1 MKKNFTQFI
10 SEVSKARQFTF
21 AIATLLL
28 LIASAAY
35 LRAAVGVSITGA
47 ASYTLSADL
56 AIGTTFTPITDVRI
70 AEGANNDF
78 ASGQVYRIR
87 LSAPSGWVF
96 SNSGVNPARN
106 AGGEVTLNTTPTYI
120 TDAAGVRTIEITLTA
135 GNGNQ
140 NKPDEILIS
149 GLSIKST
156 NGVIDPTQPK
166 QISIQ
171 VLTGSATVAS
181 ANPVSLSQVAG
192 AAKQLAF
199 ITQPSNAETGA
210 IIAPAPRVAIQ
221 DQFGNTVT
229 NASNAV
235 TLAIGNNPSSGT
247 LATGTSATANGVVT
261 FLGYSID
268 RAGTGY
274 TLIASGTGLTSVTSN
289 AFNVNSK
296 VPTLATLPATCV
308 TQGAGDLTLTVSGTN
323 FERNSVV
330 RVDGVSRTTTYIS
343 STQLQVLIPAA
354 DLALSGNRIITV
366 LNPAP
371 PSNNISNPQTLVVN
385 PAMRVAT
392 IIGEREVCAGKDVL
406 YEAPSGFTNYNWSVT
421 QGAGVL
427 EPTNNPAIVR
437 FEPTV
442 PVSGKVT
449 ISVTATNACN
459 STSTASFDVTVL
471 PTPIAV
477 IAYDSPAICA
487 GTSQILSV
495 ASAPAG
501 DTYTYQWFKG
511 TTVGGATSPIG
522 TNSPSLSVTEAG
534 VYIVTVTGL
543 NKCPRTSDPVEITVD
558 PLPVATITTSG
569 STTFCEGGQ
578 VTLTAEGGDT
588 YLWSNGSTNKSITV
602 DASGTY
608 TVQVTDGNSCTSEPS
623 APVTV
628 TENPLPVATI
638 TPEGPT
644 TFCQGGSV
652 TLTAS
657 AGESWLWSNGATT
670 QSITVSAGGSF
681 TVIVTD
687 ANGCTSAASA
697 PVNVVVNPLPVATI
711 TAGGPTTFCQG
722 GTVTLTASG
731 GNSYLWSNGATTPSI
746 TVDASGTFTVRVTDA
761 NSCTSA
767 PSAPV
772 TVTVNPLPTVSITP
786 TGPLQFCEGNSVV
799 LVPTALPTG
808 DTFTYAWF
816 NAADNSEV
824 ETTKDYVATT
834 SGDYYL
840 VVTNQNGCQQT
851 SQTLTVIVAEL
862 PTEANITLEGAST
875 FCQGGSLKLSAN
887 KSPDNENPYTYKWFK
902 NDVEIPNETSETY
915 IANESGDYQVEVT
928 NLVEDCSKL
937 SAKVKVTAL
946 PQPVATITSSSDQK
960 CLGAGNTTVFTVTG
974 DFSGGTAQ
982 WLTSNPAFVIGNPVY
997 DASTGKATA
1006 TITASGTG
1014 TSTITLRTTNNAA
1027 SCSTANSA
1035 VTLTVNP
1042 LPSATITAGGP
1053 TTFCQDGSVV
1063 LSAPQGA
1070 GYTYQWFRDG
1080 AAIATAGTGQQYTA
1094 VQSGGYTVEVTN
1106 SATGCVATTPTATNV
1121 AVNPQ
1126 PTAAITGTD
1135 QAKCIGAG
1143 NSTSFTVSGTFS
1155 GGTAQWV
1162 SSNNSFQVQNPVYNT
1177 TTGQATATIVVTGTG
1192 TATITLRT
1200 SNSVSACNTAEST
1213 TTLTVDPLP
1222 STTITAG
1229 GPTTFCQGGSVV
1241 LSAPQGD
1248 YSYQW
1253 LRNGTAI
1260 TTDGTAK
1267 DYTAFTAGNYT
1278 VRVTNNTT
1286 TCVATTATAT
1296 TVTVNPQ
1303 PVVSAA
1309 SASPAAKC
1317 VGTGNVTVFDL
1328 TGSIANGTPS
1338 WTVVGT
1344 TGGATVSN
1352 ISSPNTT
1359 GTQVTVAG
1367 VGTVTMRLS
1376 SSSSVASCTTASR
1389 DVTLTVHPM
1398 PIANAG
1404 PDQALCAGATNTRF
1418 FRQAS
1423 GSSSGENNEI
1433 AWTVKSTDPGL
1444 TVTNLA
1450 HPFNYNSFVDVSG
1463 VGNVVL
1469 LLTVTTN
1476 GCTTTDEVVYTVKP
1490 TPVITPIANKTY
1502 CNGAPGEAINFASSV
1517 AGSSISWTSS
1527 ANVGFGT
1534 SGTGNIPAFTAINT
1548 GTTPLTTTVRVNA
1561 TANGCSASQMSFSIT
1576 VYPTPKLTNIPATT
1590 PQICSESVFNYTP
1603 TVSPS
1608 GATTSWSRAAVA
1620 GISNPA
1626 SSGTGS
1632 VSETL
1637 INTTTTAKTVT
1648 YVYTVTA
1655 NGCSNT
1661 HNVPVIVNPKPVI
1674 TSISLGSDND
1684 SDGDGKFADVYTG
1697 QAALPL
1703 AGTPSDGTFRVN
1715 GTTATSFNPCTLGAG
1730 THTITYTRT
1739 QGSCT
1744 TVVSKT
1750 VTVRQSTYRAVI
1762 TANPHPFC
1770 RGGGGTTYTT
1780 AVYRDVQPGEIIYP
1794 YLVDA
1799 NGSPVDAAGNPIPK
1813 GGGNYPVPNPNYP
1826 FPAGTPESIKE
1837 LAYRF
1842 FQPIVSDA
1850 LASRKI
1856 DQNLFTYQW
1865 GKNDE
1870 INRKN
1875 DTYITS
1881 DAGLSSQDY
1890 YEVDVRSSSLCGP
1903 VTLESNRMYSAVL
1916 DNYVITLTASPNPI
1930 CQGAAVTFTG
1940 TLGAGFPWAIANLQL
1955 QVVLVR
1961 TNTVLYS
1968 SGYTGDSF
1976 QFTTDAASVGGFIN
1990 GDRVEVRFTTSINSY
2005 LPSNNCIEGPIA
2017 NSTVINVNDIVAV
2030 TPTDQSQ
2037 TICLNG
2043 TATFNAPVTTTG
2055 PTTVTYTW
2063 NVGGMTYT
2071 TTVPTLTVSTPRTA
2085 TAGAYPVSVVVA
2097 NSCET
2102 TTTLSLGTLTVKPA
2116 ITMFTVSG
2124 NASFCQGSTT
2134 GTFPVTLSGSQT
2146 GVNYTLVGGT
2156 SQTLAGTG
2164 GPLVF
2169 NVPKSVATYTVQ
2181 AAYATAPGC
2190 VTSMT
2195 GNAVITQDSLPTV
2208 TVNSPSVCAGQTAT
2222 VTAVPAGGSGT
2233 YTSYIWTVPAGWSGP
2248 LPTTAS
2254 FQTTVPGTYT
2264 VKVTDNK
2271 SCVSS
2276 AAATS
2281 IVTINPLPT
2290 VTVSSPTTCQGT
2302 TTTVAATVANGTG
2315 PYNYAWTVP
2324 SGPNPGNVASF
2335 QTGIAGT
2342 YTVVV
2347 TDSKGCASASGSGTV
2362 TITPTQIARGSITA
2376 ENARGP
2382 ISESNPIKTNEP
2394 VTFTVTTDIA
2404 PTDVRLYSWYV
2415 GSEDTG
2421 DWGTGPI
2428 ASGTSNSFTMTPTIE
2443 APFDV
2448 KVEVATAAEACYSSV
2463 VFITDS
2469 PITPLPVEL
2478 MYFKATRRQN
2488 NAVLTWATAMEK
2500 NNEGFEVQVSQD
2512 GVNYRQLQFVP
2523 TKNGNTSIKQ
2533 TYEFVDKENGKFGTR
2548 YYRLR
2553 QLDSDG
2559 QYAYYGPQMVI
2570 FGDVV
2575 NSVFVYPNPF
2585 EREVKL
2591 DVDSEKDATME
2602 VTLTDL
2608 MGKKLMTK
2616 SIDVAKGRSSAVLD
2630 LGEGLPAGIYI
2641 VTTRLNGITTNFKL
2655 MKK

>member
-1 MKKNFTQFI
+1 MTHGL
-10 SEVSKARQFTF
+10 AR
-21 AIATLLL
+21 
-28 LIASAAY
+28 
-35 LRAAVGVSITGA
+35 R
-47 ASYTLSADL
+47 
-56 AIGTTFTPITDVRI
+56 
-70 AEGANNDF
+70 
-78 ASGQVYRIR
+78 
-87 LSAPSGWVF
+87 
-96 SNSGVNPARN
+96 
-106 AGGEVTLNTTPTYI
+106 
-120 TDAAGVRTIEITLTA
+120 
-135 GNGNQ
+135 
-140 NKPDEILIS
+140 
-149 GLSIKST
+149 
-156 NGVIDPTQPK
+156 
-166 QISIQ
+166 
-171 VLTGSATVAS
+171 
-181 ANPVSLSQVAG
+181 
-192 AAKQLAF
+192 LAF
-199 ITQPSNAETGA
+199 ITQPSNVETGA
-210 IIAPAPRVAIQ
+210 TITPAPRVAIQ
-221 DQFGNTVT
+221 DQFGNTVAG
-229 NASNAV
+229 ASNAV

-261 FLGYSID
+261 FSGYSID

-274 TLIASGTGLTSVTSN
+274 TLTASGSGLTSVTSS

-296 VPTLATLPATCV
+296 VPTLATLPATCI

-323 FERNSVV
+323 FERNSIV
-330 RVDGVSRTTTYIS
+330 RVDGFSRTTTYIS
-343 STQLQVLIPAA
+343 STQLQVLILAA

-371 PSNNISNPQTLVVN
+371 PANNISNPQTLVVN
-385 PAMRVAT
+385 PAMRAAT

-406 YEAPSGFTNYNWSVT
+406 YEAPSGFTNYTWSVT

-534 VYIVTVTGL
+534 VYTVTVTGL

-569 STTFCEGGQ
+569 PTTFCEGGQ

-588 YLWSNGSTNKSITV
+588 FLWSNGSTNKSITV

-638 TPEGPT
+638 TPSGPT

-652 TLTAS
+652 TLKAS
-657 AGESWLWSNGATT
+657 AGDSWLWSNGATT

-722 GTVTLTASG
+722 GSVTLTASAG
-731 GNSYLWSNGATTPSI
+731 SSWLWSNGATSQSI
-746 TVDASGTFTVRVTDA
+746 TVDASGTFTVQVTDG
-761 NSCTSA
+761 NSCISA
-767 PSAPV
+767 SSEPV

-840 VVTNQNGCQQT
+840 VVTNQNGCKQT

-887 KSPDNENPYTYKWFK
+887 KSPDTDNPYTYKWFK

-937 SAKVKVTAL
+937 SAKVKVTVL
-946 PQPVATITSSSDQK
+946 PQPVATVTSSSEQK

-982 WLTSNPAFVIGNPVY
+982 WLTSNPVFVISNPVY

-1080 AAIATAGTGQQYTA
+1080 AAITTAGTGQQYTA

-1106 SATGCVATTPTATNV
+1106 SATGCVVTTPTATNV
-1121 AVNPQ
+1121 TVNPQ

-1155 GGTAQWV
+1155 GGTAQWI
-1162 SSNNSFQVQNPVYNT
+1162 SSNTSFQIQNPVYNT
-1177 TTGQATATIVVTGTG
+1177 TTGQATATIVATGTG
-1192 TATITLRT
+1192 AATITLRT
-1200 SNSVSACNTAEST
+1200 TNSVSACNTAEST

-1229 GPTTFCQGGSVV
+1229 GPTTFCQGGFVV

-1253 LRNGTAI
+1253 FRNGTAI

-1267 DYTAFTAGNYT
+1267 DYTASAAGNYT

-1328 TGSIANGTPS
+1328 TGSVANGTPQ

-1352 ISSPNTT
+1352 VSSPNTT

-1376 SSSSVASCTTASR
+1376 SSSSVASCATASR

-1404 PDQALCAGATNTRF
+1404 PDQSVCQA
-1418 FRQAS
+1418 AS
-1423 GSSSGENNEI
+1423 GVTFINRQGSG
-1433 AWTVKSTDPGL
+1433 
-1444 TVTNLA
+1444 
-1450 HPFNYNSFVDVSG
+1450 SG
-1463 VGNVVL
+1463 VGNGTSLDVKWTLKSKDSTIGTVGIGYDWL
-1469 LLTVTTN
+1469 YAERVDITGFGNVTLTMTVTTN
-1476 GCTTTDEVVYTVKP
+1476 GCSTSDDVVYTVKP
-1490 TPVITPIANKTY
+1490 TPVITPIASKTY
-1502 CNGAPGEAINFASSV
+1502 CNGATGEAITFASSV
-1517 AGSSISWTSS
+1517 AGSTISWTSS

-1534 SGTGNIPAFTAINT
+1534 NGTGNIPTYTATNT
-1548 GTTPLTTTVRVNA
+1548 GSNPVTTTVTVNA
-1561 TANGCSASQMSFSIT
+1561 TANGCSATQQSFTIT
-1576 VYPTPKLTNIPATT
+1576 VNPTPKLSSTLTPAAV
-1590 PQICSESVFNYTP
+1590 CSRSAFNY
-1603 TVSPS
+1603 S
-1608 GATTSWSRAAVA
+1608 ATSATANTTFSWSRAAVS

-1626 SSGTGS
+1626 
-1632 VSETL
+1632 VSNVAGNVINETL
-1637 INTTTTAKTVT
+1637 INTTTSAVNV
-1648 YVYTVTA
+1648 VYAVQMTA
-1655 NGCSNT
+1655 NGCTNT
-1661 HNVPVIVNPKPVI
+1661 QNVTVSVNPNPVVSFTGTLAS
-1674 TSISLGSDND
+1674 TSE
-1684 SDGDGKFADVYTG
+1684 FYTG
-1697 QAALPL
+1697 QGAITLAASP
-1703 AGTPSDGTFRVN
+1703 AGGTFSGLGVS
-1715 GTTATSFNPCTLGAG
+1715 GTTFNPCTAGVG
-1730 THTITYTRT
+1730 THTITYTRV

-1744 TVVSKT
+1744 STVSKT
-1750 VTVRQSTYRAVI
+1750 VTV
-1762 TANPHPFC
+1762 
-1770 RGGGGTTYTT
+1770 
-1780 AVYRDVQPGEIIYP
+1780 
-1794 YLVDA
+1794 
-1799 NGSPVDAAGNPIPK
+1799 K
-1813 GGGNYPVPNPNYP
+1813 
-1826 FPAGTPESIKE
+1826 ESK
-1837 LAYRF
+1837 
-1842 FQPIVSDA
+1842 
-1850 LASRKI
+1850 
-1856 DQNLFTYQW
+1856 
-1865 GKNDE
+1865 
-1870 INRKN
+1870 
-1875 DTYITS
+1875 
-1881 DAGLSSQDY
+1881 
-1890 YEVDVRSSSLCGP
+1890 
-1903 VTLESNRMYSAVL
+1903 
-1916 DNYVITLTASPNPI
+1916 
-1930 CQGAAVTFTG
+1930 
-1940 TLGAGFPWAIANLQL
+1940 
-1955 QVVLVR
+1955 
-1961 TNTVLYS
+1961 
-1968 SGYTGDSF
+1968 
-1976 QFTTDAASVGGFIN
+1976 
-1990 GDRVEVRFTTSINSY
+1990 
-2005 LPSNNCIEGPIA
+2005 
-2017 NSTVINVNDIVAV
+2017 
-2030 TPTDQSQ
+2030 
-2037 TICLNG
+2037 
-2043 TATFNAPVTTTG
+2043 
-2055 PTTVTYTW
+2055 
-2063 NVGGMTYT
+2063 
-2071 TTVPTLTVSTPRTA
+2071 
-2085 TAGAYPVSVVVA
+2085 
-2097 NSCET
+2097 
-2102 TTTLSLGTLTVKPA
+2102 
-2116 ITMFTVSG
+2116 
-2124 NASFCQGSTT
+2124 
-2134 GTFPVTLSGSQT
+2134 
-2146 GVNYTLVGGT
+2146 
-2156 SQTLAGTG
+2156 
-2164 GPLVF
+2164 
-2169 NVPKSVATYTVQ
+2169 
-2181 AAYATAPGC
+2181 
-2190 VTSMT
+2190 
-2195 GNAVITQDSLPTV
+2195 
-2208 TVNSPSVCAGQTAT
+2208 
-2222 VTAVPAGGSGT
+2222 
-2233 YTSYIWTVPAGWSGP
+2233 
-2248 LPTTAS
+2248 
-2254 FQTTVPGTYT
+2254 
-2264 VKVTDNK
+2264 
-2271 SCVSS
+2271 
-2276 AAATS
+2276 
-2281 IVTINPLPT
+2281 
-2290 VTVSSPTTCQGT
+2290 
-2302 TTTVAATVANGTG
+2302 
-2315 PYNYAWTVP
+2315 
-2324 SGPNPGNVASF
+2324 
-2335 QTGIAGT
+2335 

-2347 TDSKGCASASGSGTV
+2347 VADPFPVCRGQNTDYTAYVYRDIDRVVYPYMTNAAGQPLNAQGQVVADNEEPAPNPEYIANYVPANTPAIIKQYAYRYFEAKVIMGSGALVNGADGMDKGANSFTYGWTRSDSRGGTIGNDARTKGFAGLSATDWVGVWVTPKNANTICGSGIGALSSRIYFSEPQGYSMTLSSVPAWCFNPNDQSNVTLTATLGNFVGGWETANVTVRWYLKRSGVADILLATTNGVSGTTISITKPRSTFQNGDQVYVEFTSDIDTVTNPKCGSDPETSQAITIRIDQNVAITANLAATPAQCEAGSVTLSVTATGSNLQYAWYKEGSATPLTNTGRITNATTNAITISNLALSDAGKYYVTVSNSSTSVCSSTVTSNTTELIVNPLTRLASQPQGLTVCPGSPASFSVTATGTNLTYQWFKGATAIPGASAATYTIPSVVATDAGNYTVRVTGTCGVLTSSVATLIVNEPVVASPNLVETTQCEGSTVQMSVIATGTGLSYEWFKNNQSIGNNSNSLTINNALAANHNGV
-2362 TITPTQIARGSITA
+2362 YHVIVKGTCNTTGVKVDMGTLTLEPRAVAVGEIFATHKTDPPRPITPTDPVKIGETA
-2376 ENARGP
+2376 
-2382 ISESNPIKTNEP
+2382 
-2394 VTFTVTTDIA
+2394 VFTVDNDFA
-2404 PTDVRLYSWYV
+2404 DNGENVEYLWYV
-2415 GSEDTG
+2415 RPAGADESA
-2421 DWGTGPI
+2421 W
-2428 ASGTSNSFTMTPTIE
+2428 ALAQRSTSNVYERVAQNDDPYE
-2443 APFDV
+2443 V
-2448 KVEVATAAEACYSSV
+2448 KVVINILGTTAKECYFANTIVALYQGT
-2463 VFITDS
+2463 
-2469 PITPLPVEL
+2469 ITPLPVEL
-2478 MYFKATRRQN
+2478 MYFKATRREN

-2585 EREVKL
+2585 ERDVKL

-2616 SIDVAKGRSSAVLD
+2616 SINVAKGRSSAVLD